1 MKKSE
6 KRVEA
11 ANKLDIR
18 DLFQQYCPEP
28 AWKAFSEKAQA
39 ADLEIATADAE
50 SLSAEQLNACLD
62 LVELT
67 SAEDYRNSETGWS
80 RSKKRREMKL
90 PEMRYI
96 LLFGPPGAVQSLPA
110 SELAGFVS
118 FMITYEDGYEV
129 VYVYEIHF
137 APASQG
143 KGFGR
148 LLMEVI
154 AALGSNV
161 GLEKAML
168 TVFKSN
174 ARATDWYLKLE
185 YSVDEFSPPARRLR
199 GGVLKEPTYT
209 ILSKRIK
216 AEGD

>member
-6 KRVEA
+6 KRVES
-11 ANKLDIR
+11 ANKLNIR
-18 DLFQQYCPEP
+18 DLFEQYCPKA
-28 AWKAFSEKAQA
+28 AWEAICEKAQA
-39 ADLEIATADAE
+39 ADLDIATADAG
-50 SLSAEQLNACLD
+50 SLTSEQLNACLD

-67 SAEDYRNSETGWS
+67 SAEDYQNSETGWS

-96 LLFGPPGAVQSLPA
+96 LLLGPGAVQSLPA

-148 LLMEVI
+148 SLMDVV
-154 AALGSNV
+154 AATGSSV

-174 ARATDWYLKLE
+174 SRATDWYLKLG
-185 YSVDEFSPPARRLR
+185 YSMDEFSPAARRLR

-209 ILSKRIK
+209 ILAKRLN
-216 AEGD
+216 AVGG